1 MQHPLGVLVQRIMAA
16 LEQLI
21 CDLHQQAFGILR
33 LHICGHRAQH
43 HGIAAKVRDL
53 KARILPAEE
62 CYPAGPCFCL
72 RSKVDGS
79 RLQQHLA
86 GHIAIVRG

>member
-53 KARILPAEE
+53 KARIFQQRNVIQQGLL
-62 CYPAGPCFCL
+62 FL
-72 RSKVDGS
+72 RSKVDSS